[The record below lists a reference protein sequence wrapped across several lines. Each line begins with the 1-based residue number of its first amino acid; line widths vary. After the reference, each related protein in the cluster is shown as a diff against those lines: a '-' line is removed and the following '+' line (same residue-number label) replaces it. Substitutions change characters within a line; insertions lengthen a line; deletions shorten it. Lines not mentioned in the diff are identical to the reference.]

1 MRAPG
6 SGTSRRDRS
15 VATAVVAIAVSL
27 LVSCSGKSSSQ
38 PRRPLDT
45 SVAPGSSVV
54 SDDAEGFAVSF
65 PTTWVKLPTDIGSFD
80 AAAGSVK
87 ASAPPSA
94 ASAVATG
101 LLQLKSVVR
110 EGAALAAIDP
120 TTGATA
126 NLVTLGAQGQK
137 PSEVAIGA
145 ANQLIGN
152 GATEVTRQN
161 VTVDGVTAVRQRF
174 KTPFPGDAGPVS
186 LSESQLYAVRRGQV
200 FILTLAGESP
210 DLDAI
215 AGSLKLA

>member
-1 MRAPG
+1 LRAPG

-120 TTGATA
+120 TTGA
-126 NLVTLGAQGQK
+126 QGQK